1 MNSNDWRETIPNG
14 RDDIYTVTEI
24 SEAIRQSLE
33 SEFPT
38 VRIIGE
44 ISNFRAHSSGHCYF
58 SLRDESSTLAAV
70 VFRRYAALLAFEPAD
85 GMLAVASGRITHY
98 SGSGRTQVVVY
109 SLEPAG
115 RGAMELEFRRL
126 LQKLMEEG
134 LTAPE
139 RKREIPSYPRRIV
152 VITSPTGA
160 VIEDM
165 LDTLARR
172 WPVAEVVHIG
182 VDVQGPHAVRSIVR
196 AFEIANGIEGADLVI
211 LARGGG
217 SIEDLWSFNTEP
229 VARAIAGS
237 SRPVITGIGHEIDT
251 TIADYVADIRA
262 ATPTAAAE
270 LAAPLITEVEDGLE
284 QTLVR
289 LGELFRNAAD
299 DRLRVLEFLLRSSSF
314 PVLAHRIERATL
326 RIDDLAGRLS
336 AWWKDR
342 YGRGMR
348 SVERSTM
355 QLAGGIERRIR
366 DLETCIAWN
375 LQRLSLEGPGA
386 RIASRKEAV
395 NRYLS
400 VLKVAIS
407 ARAAIH
413 RREVEARM
421 RALRGLHPRG
431 VLKRGY
437 TYCTSPGDDTI
448 IGRSKGLSKDDPLTV
463 NFYDGAARCIVR
475 RTRKGTAWPKR

>member
-1 MNSNDWRETIPNG
+1 MNGNDRLETIRDG

-70 VFRRYAALLAFEPAD
+70 VFRRYAATLAFEPAD

-98 SGSGRTQVVVY
+98 SGGGRTQVVVY

-126 LQKLMEEG
+126 LQRLMEEG
-134 LTAPE
+134 LTAHE
-139 RKREIPSYPRRIV
+139 RKRTVPSYPGRIV

-160 VIEDM
+160 VIEDI

-172 WPVAEVVHIG
+172 WPVAGIIHIG
-182 VDVQGPHAVRSIVR
+182 VDVQGPNAVRSIVR
-196 AFEIANGIEGADLVI
+196 AFEIANGIEGVDLVI

-229 VARAIAGS
+229 VARAVAGS
-237 SRPVITGIGHEIDT
+237 FYPVISGIGHEIDT
-251 TIADYVADIRA
+251 TIADYVADVRA

-270 LAAPLITEVEDGLE
+270 LAAPLITEVEDNLE
-284 QTLVR
+284 QTLAR
-289 LGELFRNAAD
+289 LGELFRKAAD
-299 DRLRVLEFLLRSSSF
+299 DRLRLLEFLLRSSSF
-314 PVLAHRIERATL
+314 PVLAHRIERAAL
-326 RIDDLAGRLS
+326 RIDDLSGHLG

-342 YGRGMR
+342 YETGVRGIEQGTMR
-348 SVERSTM
+348 
-355 QLAGGIERRIR
+355 LAGGIEKRIR
-366 DLETCIAWN
+366 DLETGIAWN
-375 LQRLSLEGPGA
+375 LQRLSLGGPGTQV
-386 RIASRKEAV
+386 ASRKEAV

-400 VLKVAIS
+400 VLKVAVS
-407 ARAAIH
+407 AHAAVR
-413 RREVEARM
+413 RREVETRM
-421 RALRGLHPRG
+421 RTLRGLHPRG

-437 TYCTSPGDDTI
+437 AYCTSPGDDRI
-448 IGRSKGLSKDDPLTV
+448 IGRSKGLSKDDFVNV
-463 NFYDGAARCIVR
+463 NFYDGAARCTVR
-475 RTRKGTAWPKR
+475 GRRKGTAWPKR